1 MSLWTP
7 HVRLTA
13 LILSVLGWG
22 CGRSPELVGTSRRC
36 PTAWTEQT
44 SADSLVALCLPLT
57 FRPGSSRFSSA
68 YTWKRP
74 ARTPGDSDWVA
85 VAIVG
90 DSTGHDTWPPPL
102 ASPPDCV
109 SDCYTVD
116 SAAVHTDTLGSS
128 PVRLE
133 TGLVTGGT
141 ERAERAAR
149 LVGGWITP
157 RRVRILLVGAAERPE
172 ALDTLRAALR
182 TLRVG
187 VP

>member
-1 MSLWTP
+1 M
-7 HVRLTA
+7 TA
-13 LILSVLGWG
+13 LTLSVLGWS
-22 CGRSPELVGTSRRC
+22 CGRPPGPAGTSTRC
-36 PTAWTEQT
+36 PAAWTEQT
-44 SADSLVALCLPLT
+44 SADSLIALCLPPT
-57 FRPGSSRFSSA
+57 FRPGASRLRGA

-85 VAIVG
+85 VAILG

-102 ASPPDCV
+102 ASPSDCV
-109 SDCYTVD
+109 TDCYTVD
-116 SAAVHTDTLGSS
+116 SAVVHADTLGAA

-157 RRVRILLVGAAERPE
+157 RRARILLVGAAERPGT
-172 ALDTLRAALR
+172 LDTLRVALR